1 MRISVHDVLENNG
14 HTFFEGNTI
23 WGEISNTVYYLY
35 LILEKNKLNWSNY
48 KLEPELFDLKSMDY
62 FTFPPHISITTMR
75 SFYPLTNDFEKNKIL
90 SFILEKTKTNKLII
104 RKISLDIFQFGC
116 LQNNWYGYL
125 VERKGL

>member
-14 HTFFEGNTI
+14 HTFLEGNTI

-35 LILEKNKLNWSNY
+35 LILEKNKLI
-48 KLEPELFDLKSMDY
+48 KLQIRTRAVWPEKHGLFH
-62 FTFPPHISITTMR
+62 FPPHISITTMR
-75 SFYPLTNDFEKNKIL
+75 SFYPLTKDFEKNKIL